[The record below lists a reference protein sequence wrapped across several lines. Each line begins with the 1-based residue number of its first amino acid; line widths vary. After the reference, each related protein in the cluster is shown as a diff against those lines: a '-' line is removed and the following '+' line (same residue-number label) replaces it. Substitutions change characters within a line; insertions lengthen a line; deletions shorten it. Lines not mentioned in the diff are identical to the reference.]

1 MRTFKTWHIWESRDQ
16 KVNSKQNSQENLFQD
31 YLKQALGAVGLV
43 VCQYGREEK
52 GKILESN
59 GPILEI
65 SYDPK

>member
-1 MRTFKTWHIWESRDQ
+1 MRTFNTWHIWESRDQ
-16 KVNSKQNSQENLFQD
+16 KVNSKQNSPENLFQD

-43 VCQYGREEK
+43 ECQYGREEK